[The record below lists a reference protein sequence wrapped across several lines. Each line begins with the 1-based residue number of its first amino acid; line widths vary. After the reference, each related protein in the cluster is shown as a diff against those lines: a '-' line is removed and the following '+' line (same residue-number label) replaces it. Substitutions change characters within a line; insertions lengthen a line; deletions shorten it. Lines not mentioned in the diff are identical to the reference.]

1 MSKIHIIFEGK
12 QLTQSRFNEIEKYVL
27 DYFLSL
33 WNDVRNSIYS
43 LRRSDPRLLKSELS
57 LVFIGA
63 DSLSRFR
70 EIITTGTEEK
80 SNEDRFREWF
90 DDFVFNEKN
99 DTHKNYKNEINCDS
113 STAWKLR
120 NSLLHFY
127 GLPSSKSEYVG
138 FGTLDQDLVKK
149 FRAFV
154 FHNHNGK
161 QARLINP
168 YRLIEAILGGFLTQ
182 GEVLSQMIKGNN
194 DLGKEI
200 YVRGIIRCYEIIQ
213 DEGTVHVPF
222 EKKNL

>member
-1 MSKIHIIFEGK
+1 MSPIHITLEGK
-12 QLTQSRFNEIEKYVL
+12 HLTQDRFNDAEKYVL
-27 DYFLSL
+27 NYFFLL
-33 WNDVRNSIYS
+33 WRDVKNSIYS
-43 LRRSDPRLLKSELS
+43 LRNSDSKLLKSELS

-70 EIITTGTEEK
+70 EIIVTGKEEK
-80 SNEDRFREWF
+80 NNEDRFREWF

-99 DTHKNYKNEINCDS
+99 DVYKKYKREINCNS
-113 STAWKLR
+113 LIAWSLR

-127 GLPSSKSEYVG
+127 GLPRSKSEYVG
-138 FGTLDQDLVKK
+138 FGTLDQGLLKK
-149 FRAFV
+149 FKV
-154 FHNHNGK
+154 LVSQNHNGK

-182 GEVLSQMIKGNN
+182 AEVLSQIIKGSN
-194 DLGKEI
+194 DLEKET

-222 EKKNL
+222 EKM